1 MINGCYLMKSYV
13 KIYGPPILK
22 AIKAL
27 ERIAV
32 EMPEVCIMNTVISHE
47 IPDFLAGDIGATQV
61 RTRRGHPLGPGVA
74 DWARNY
80 FGSSG
85 VSIPVERCRSI
96 ISKSGES
103 LGEHDFFFEWLEEP
117 SQEQLNGLL
126 GKIDEVLAPL
136 GCYYTITT
144 K

>member
-1 MINGCYLMKSYV
+1 MISFI
-13 KIYGPPILK
+13 KIYGPPIMK

-27 ERIAV
+27 EKIAV
-32 EMPEVCIMNTVISHE
+32 DMPEVCIMNTVISHE
-47 IPDFLAGDIGATQV
+47 IPQYLARDVGATQV
-61 RTRRGHPLGPGVA
+61 RAPRVRTLDPDLVVWTR
-74 DWARNY
+74 DY

-103 LGEHDFFFEWLEEP
+103 LGEYDFFFEWLEEP
-117 SQEQLNGLL
+117 SQEQFNGLL

-144 K
+144 KK

>member
-1 MINGCYLMKSYV
+1 MISFI

-27 ERIAV
+27 EKIAV
-32 EMPEVCIMNTVISHE
+32 EMPDVCIMNTVISHD
-47 IPDFLAGDIGATQV
+47 IPDFLARDIGATQV

-74 DWARNY
+74 DWARDY

-85 VSIPVERCRSI
+85 VSIPLERCRSI

-103 LGEHDFFFEWLEEP
+103 LGEYDFFFEWLKEP
-117 SQEQLNGLL
+117 NQEQFHGFL
-126 GKIDEVLAPL
+126 GKINEVLASL

-144 K
+144 KK